1 MTNSSKR
8 SISPEVINHS
18 SKIKKKLG
26 TNLSG
31 LCFFFFFFAF
41 LQLFALSR
49 RKNLSFPL
57 GKTLLLFAPA
67 QRDLHM
73 PSAKLLLLS
82 WRAAHKSNS
91 GVKLKQPFFLFLSA
105 FLYFYKH
112 LISPSAST
120 NTDIN
125 IQHNPA
131 CSVVRGR
138 EGGCCA
144 KPAAPREPAN
154 SPSAA
159 KSFG

>member
-1 MTNSSKR
+1 M
-8 SISPEVINHS
+8 
-18 SKIKKKLG
+18 G

-31 LCFFFFFFAF
+31 FCSAAF
-41 LQLFALSR
+41 CSLSR

-73 PSAKLLLLS
+73 PSVKLSLLS

-91 GVKLKQPFFLFLSA
+91 SVKLKQPFFSFFFLNSSLFS
-105 FLYFYKH
+105 YFYKH
-112 LISPSAST
+112 LFSPSAST
-120 NTDIN
+120 NACIN

-131 CSVVRGR
+131 SSAVRRG